1 MKISIIR
8 EDKCVVKDG
17 VGITGLTLASVPA
30 DVWAIQWDTETS
42 KGTVE
47 KNDLSITEITSLG
60 DYQSCV
66 TEWDTKKAEIDA
78 KEADENA
85 PLTDEE
91 KLQKFKNKRVG
102 LLRNSD
108 WTQLPDNQLSDS
120 KVAEWKVYRQQLRDL
135 PANTSDPE
143 NPTWPTQPS

>member
-1 MKISIIR
+1 MFFIKVRCSF
-8 EDKCVVKDG
+8 VYY
-17 VGITGLTLASVPA
+17 
-30 DVWAIQWDTETS
+30 QWVYLL
-42 KGTVE
+42 KA
-47 KNDLSITEITSLG
+47 
-60 DYQSCV
+60 
-66 TEWDTKKAEIDA
+66 KAEIDA
-78 KEADENA
+78 KEAAENA